1 MLAAGVHREP
11 LFDVS
16 MTASEDGSAPD
27 GGPSSSRV
35 LVAGHGPQRA
45 EPEFLRLLRAGAEG
59 GDFTA
64 FAKHLRGLQPAA
76 IDRELRA
83 MQVGRAEQTRGGVNE
98 CHLPP

>member
-1 MLAAGVHREP
+1 MHREP

-16 MTASEDGSAPD
+16 AAGEASEEDGSAPG

-35 LVAGHGPQRA
+35 LVAGHGPRRA
-45 EPEFLRLLRAGAEG
+45 VPEFLRLLRAGAEEG
-59 GDFTA
+59 GDGGHFTA

-83 MQVGRAEQTRGGVNE
+83 MQVGSAESPIGSSE
-98 CHLPP
+98 

>member
-1 MLAAGVHREP
+1 MHREP

-16 MTASEDGSAPD
+16 KSSPEDGAAPD

-45 EPEFLRLLRAGAEG
+45 EPEFLRLLRAGAES

-83 MQVGRAEQTRGGVNE
+83 MQVGRAELRRGGVIE
-98 CHLPP
+98 CRLPP